1 MKFINA
7 EFFYNS
13 TKLIDTNRSY
23 WWILMGT
30 LNNSNNGI
38 LEGTTTQN
46 TSTLNS
52 LKQKEQSYEIK
63 SSTKV
68 KLNNAF
74 ICGIAQALAPT
85 IADGGTESKGT
96 VELNASG
103 SNGESKI
110 PFTVGQENQLIGHDA
125 DSLWLLSLKSDL
137 TMDEAILKLFPF
149 TLDST
154 LGNTKAI
161 QKYSGTPDLNF
172 DLSDD
177 KKCFPLIGYSVE
189 SSLAVNSINYSGFTV
204 GNSVVT
210 LSGLVS
216 E

>member
-1 MKFINA
+1 
-7 EFFYNS
+7 
-13 TKLIDTNRSY
+13 
-23 WWILMGT
+23 MGT
-30 LNNSNNGI
+30 LNNSNNRI

-46 TSTLNS
+46 TETLNL
-52 LKQKEQSYEIK
+52 LKQKEQSYEIE

-74 ICGIAQALAPT
+74 ICGIAQALVPT
-85 IADGGTESKGT
+85 IADGGKESMGT

-125 DSLWLLSLKSDL
+125 DSLWLLSLEPGL
-137 TMDEAILKLFPF
+137 TMDEVILKLFPF
-149 TLDST
+149 TLNSA

-210 LSGLVS
+210 LSGLIG
-216 E
+216 

>member
-30 LNNSNNGI
+30 LNNNNNGI
-38 LEGTTTQN
+38 LEGTTIQN
-46 TSTLNS
+46 TNTLNE
-52 LKQKEQSYEIK
+52 LKQKERSYEIE

-74 ICGIAQALAPT
+74 ICGIAQASVPT
-85 IADGGTESKGT
+85 IADGGIERKGT

-125 DSLWLLSLKSDL
+125 DSLWLLSLESGL

-204 GNSVVT
+204 GISAVT
-210 LSGLVS
+210 LSGLIS
-216 E
+216 

>member
-30 LNNSNNGI
+30 LNNSNNVI
-38 LEGTTTQN
+38 LEGIDTQN
-46 TSTLNS
+46 TNTLNS
-52 LKQKEQSYEIK
+52 LKQEKQSYKIK

-68 KLNNAF
+68 ELNNAF
-74 ICGIAQALAPT
+74 ICGIAQASAPT
-85 IADGGTESKGT
+85 IAAGGGESMGT

-110 PFTVGQENQLIGHDA
+110 PFTVGQENQSVGHDA
-125 DSLWLLSLKSDL
+125 DSLWLLSLKSGL

-154 LGNTKAI
+154 SGNTRAI
-161 QKYSGTPDLNF
+161 QKYSGVPDLNF
-172 DLSDD
+172 DLFDD
-177 KKCFPLIGYSVE
+177 TKCFPLIGYSVE

-210 LSGLVS
+210 LSGLIS
-216 E
+216 

>member
-30 LNNSNNGI
+30 LNNSNNRI

-46 TSTLNS
+46 TDKLNL
-52 LKQKEQSYEIK
+52 LKQKTQSYEIQ

-68 KLNNAF
+68 KLDNAF

-85 IADGGTESKGT
+85 IADGGIESKGT

-110 PFTVGQENQLIGHDA
+110 PFTVGQENQLIGHNA
-125 DSLWLLSLKSDL
+125 DSLWLLSLESGL
-137 TMDEAILKLFPF
+137 TMDEATSKLFPF

-154 LGNTKAI
+154 SGNTKAI

-172 DLSDD
+172 DLSNNG
-177 KKCFPLIGYSVE
+177 KCFPLIGYSVE